1 MTLQTEGLQTL
12 EQIRAFLEGS
22 QPMGFEIPSRE
33 AANDLIAQTLRRFGC
48 ARLGRADKG
57 LVRRYLCKV
66 TGRSRAQMTRLI
78 AQFRR
83 IGRIKDRRGAPARPF
98 PRRYTRED
106 VLLLAEVDNLH
117 STLSGP
123 ATRKLCG
130 RAYTRFGD
138 QRCYARPR
146 RDLQRPPLQPQTV
159 PNLPLDDPLTSG
171 ETGVY
176 SAYTRLD
183 RFPPT
188 VARAWG

>member
-1 MTLQTEGLQTL
+1 MIVTLQTEGLQTL

-22 QPMGFEIPSRE
+22 QPMGFEIRSRE

-48 ARLGRADKG
+48 ARLGKADKG

-83 IGRIKDRRGAPARPF
+83 TGRIKDRRGAPARPF

-106 VLLLAEVDNLH
+106 VLLLAEVDSLH

-123 ATRKLCG
+123 ATRKLCE

-138 QRCYARPR
+138 QRYARLAGISNGHLYNLR
-146 RDLQRPPLQPQTV
+146 QCQTY
-159 PNLPLDDPLTSG
+159 PWTI
-171 ETGVY
+171 
-176 SAYTRLD
+176 R
-183 RFPPT
+183 
-188 VARAWG
+188 